1 MTVHGI
7 ASIEDFDALKPFFRI
22 VEQGLRDHADGDHFF
37 DLLADD
43 TVFEYVVSV
52 PGYPRRVEGRHAV
65 AELYRSYGRFMR
77 LRSSDDLD
85 VHWDP
90 AKSVVVLEYRV
101 HGEAVHT
108 GRAYDNQ
115 FVSVITIENRKVVR
129 WRDYLDPVAIFNASG
144 WPTASA

>member
-1 MTVHGI
+1 M
-7 ASIEDFDALKPFFRI
+7 
-22 VEQGLRDHADGDHFF
+22 
-37 DLLADD
+37 
-43 TVFEYVVSV
+43 FEYVVSV

-144 WPTASA
+144 WPTASAQQTGRRQRPEHVAVMADPARHFQVLKP